1 MDEIKVIFVILL
13 ALCAFCGDLLVEV
26 FRLYSKCFDLEFEIN
41 NIKKT
46 REEGEMVGDDK

>member
-13 ALCAFCGDLLVEV
+13 ALCVFCGYLLVEV

-41 NIKKT
+41 NIKT
-46 REEGEMVGDDK
+46 REEYEMVGEDK